1 MNHTTMWRAEFRP
14 SLAKEREAYYQQ
26 LDPEK
31 LRSYFAFFPGAPLF
45 SIGVREV
52 SDANET
58 DSLPPLVLY
67 ELEAQS
73 IDELLNALVTYA
85 PESVYYN
92 KNMCRDPQECL
103 TCEKQA
109 LQLGSVCFTCP
120 NSIGHEI
127 VFDLD
132 PENYAC
138 DRCGPLDDREIE
150 SFCPDCLRYALQDA
164 LRLYTVLRD
173 EGFEQV
179 ILVYTGR
186 GCHLHVHDPQTF
198 TWSLQERERLIAH
211 VESKG
216 IQFDPFV
223 TTGEMFLIRL
233 PFSLHGLVHRVV
245 TPVSKEELERVL
257 GSPEAL
263 GKWCTVE
270 V

>member
-1 MNHTTMWRAEFRP
+1 MNHTTIWHATFRP
-14 SLAKEREAYYQQ
+14 SLLEEREAFYRR
-26 LDPEK
+26 LDPEQ
-31 LRSYFAFFPGAPLF
+31 LRSYFAFFPSPPLF
-45 SIGVREV
+45 SIGVREIP
-52 SDANET
+52 DAEET

-73 IDELLNALVTYA
+73 IAQLVDALIAYA

-92 KNMCRDPQECL
+92 KNMCREPGECL
-103 TCEKQA
+103 ACEK
-109 LQLGSVCFTCP
+109 LSSLLGRACFTCP

-164 LRLYTVLRD
+164 LRLHTVLCQ
-173 EGFEQV
+173 EGFEQ
-179 ILVYTGR
+179 IALVYTGR
-186 GCHLHVHDPQTF
+186 GCHVHVHDPQTF
-198 TWSLQERERLIAH
+198 TWSAQERERLIAH
-211 VESKG
+211 VESKS

-245 TPVSKEELERVL
+245 TPVSKEELERAL

-263 GKWCTVE
+263 GQWCTVE
-270 V
+270 G